1 MNRFARPLG
10 GIVLATFSILLG
22 CESSS
27 PQSRPINPSENSLRT
42 ADRWMATQPFKDQ
55 ANNAIQLRRTIQPSR
70 FNEGTAQLNRLG
82 IRELR
87 VLATRYR
94 SNPGLLSVARGDAE
108 EALYSL
114 RVNAVMVELADNG
127 VDTTRMTIED
137 VPPGGPGMASV
148 DVIRIVEK
156 GRTEKLR
163 PERGQV
169 LEQTG
174 GSEPVE

>member
-1 MNRFARPLG
+1 MNRFTRPLG
-10 GIVLATFSILLG
+10 GVFLAVFSVLLG
-22 CESSS
+22 CGGSSS
-27 PQSRPINPSENSLRT
+27 KSSPIDPSENSLRT

-55 ANNAIQLRRTIQPSR
+55 ADNAIQIRRTIQPSR

-82 IRELR
+82 TRELR
-87 VLATRYR
+87 VLAARYR
-94 SNPGLLSVARGDAE
+94 SSPGLLSVARGDAE
-108 EALYSL
+108 ESLYSL
-114 RVNAVMVELADNG
+114 RVKAVMADLAHNG
-127 VDTTRMTIED
+127 VDTARMTIED
-137 VPPGGPGMASV
+137 VPPGGPGVTSV

-163 PERGQV
+163 PERGEV